1 MQRTFSIIKPDHAYF
16 GQKDAQQCLVIKKL
30 NDELNLGVKIFINPT
45 VRDQNGIAIS
55 SRNKNLNKIHL
66 KAAESLFKSLCL
78 SKQLFEKGID
88 NTKYIKDEM
97 KKVIMQSYPTKID
110 YISIANSNTLEELD
124 KIALPTLIS
133 LAVWFGETRLID
145 NILLK

>member
-1 MQRTFSIIKPDHAYF
+1 
-16 GQKDAQQCLVIKKL
+16 
-30 NDELNLGVKIFINPT
+30 
-45 VRDQNGIAIS
+45 
-55 SRNKNLNKIHL
+55 
-66 KAAESLFKSLCL
+66 
-78 SKQLFEKGID
+78 
-88 NTKYIKDEM
+88 M